1 MPMVLRSWVRLA
13 PVIAA
18 GAIALVTATAAS
30 AHAELLSTTPADGSV
45 VARSPAQITLR
56 FSEAVPSSLGSVRVF
71 GPNAEQ
77 VATGAVNTPSPGT
90 LAVPITGHLAK
101 GTYTVAWRA
110 VSDDGHPLHGAFAFS
125 VGKPSGA
132 IAVVDDGETTQST
145 VVTFWI
151 VRFLSLLLVLGAVGG
166 SVALASCLRDASE
179 QPRKRIAGLIALAA
193 GVLVPVSLAG
203 LVLQGAEAT
212 GDGVLRAGRWDVLS
226 DVLDTRFGHA
236 WLARALIAAV
246 VAVVALAVRKG
257 TDPWAVVL
265 VASALVPTVSLAGHA
280 AVGGAVEAVADL
292 AHLAAAAVWTGGLA
306 AVVVALFSLHGEGR
320 WRLASKAVPRF
331 SLLAGASVAVLI
343 AAGLVSG
350 YLEVRS
356 WSGLWETTYGRLLL
370 LKAGLLVGL
379 IALGAYNR
387 LVAVPQLRRGDV
399 SPGVR
404 RGFTRAVSAE
414 LTAMVV
420 VVGLTASLIVQ
431 PPAKQAAAAGPSQE
445 SGRSSSISSSSGM
458 IGLGV
463 GLPVLGLTG
472 LAIVGRRR
480 R

>member
-1 MPMVLRSWVRLA
+1 MSFR
-13 PVIAA
+13 
-18 GAIALVTATAAS
+18 
-30 AHAELLSTTPADGSV
+30 
-45 VARSPAQITLR
+45 
-56 FSEAVPSSLGSVRVF
+56 
-71 GPNAEQ
+71 
-77 VATGAVNTPSPGT
+77 
-90 LAVPITGHLAK
+90 
-101 GTYTVAWRA
+101 
-110 VSDDGHPLHGAFAFS
+110 
-125 VGKPSGA
+125 
-132 IAVVDDGETTQST
+132 
-145 VVTFWI
+145 
-151 VRFLSLLLVLGAVGG
+151 
-166 SVALASCLRDASE
+166 
-179 QPRKRIAGLIALAA
+179 
-193 GVLVPVSLAG
+193 
-203 LVLQGAEAT
+203 
-212 GDGVLRAGRWDVLS
+212 

-280 AVGGAVEAVADL
+280 AVGGAVEAFADL
-292 AHLAAAAVWTGGLA
+292 AHLAAAAVWTGLA
-306 AVVVALFSLHGEGR
+306 AVVVALFSLHGEDR
-320 WRLASKAVPRF
+320 WRFASKAVPRF

-387 LVAVPQLRRGDV
+387 LVAVPQLRRGDI

-431 PPAKQAAAAGPSQE
+431 PPAKQAAAAGPSRE
-445 SGRSSSISSSSGM
+445 SGRSSSITSSSGM
-458 IGLGV
+458 IGLVAGV
-463 GLPVLGLTG
+463 PGLGLTG
-472 LAIVGRRR
+472 LVFVGRRR